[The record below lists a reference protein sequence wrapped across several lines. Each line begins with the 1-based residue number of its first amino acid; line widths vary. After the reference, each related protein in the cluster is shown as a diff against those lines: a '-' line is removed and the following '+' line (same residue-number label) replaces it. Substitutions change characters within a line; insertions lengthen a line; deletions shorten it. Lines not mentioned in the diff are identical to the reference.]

1 MDKDQE
7 NSLSMFK
14 VVQGTVN
21 NNLSVVSG
29 ITGFMTQ
36 DGLFNTKVSVIEST
50 RNIQIGDI
58 SGFTVEKGMRK
69 AEMITDTL
77 KVSKGVVAF
86 ALATN
91 NPGLKEQVDYS
102 KSDLEDE
109 RDENVG
115 GMCQIVHD
123 RANEN
128 ILELGDYNI
137 VAADVTNLQTS
148 IGDYGLVSQL
158 PSQKGD
164 IKQAAT
170 ALLPTLFRETKDI
183 LKIMDAIV
191 ETLKETEPTFHSE
204 YFNSREIYDL
214 GGGGGGEEPP
224 TP

>member
-1 MDKDQE
+1 MERDQE
-7 NSLSMFK
+7 NSLSMF
-14 VVQGTVN
+14 VTVQGTAN
-21 NNLSVVSG
+21 NNNAAWMGVA
-29 ITGFMTQ
+29 GFVTQ
-36 DGLFNTKVSVIEST
+36 FGFFNTKVSEIQST

-58 SGFTVEKGMRK
+58 SGFTVEKAVKK

-102 KSDLEDE
+102 KTDLEGA
-109 RDENVG
+109 RDELVA

-123 RANEN
+123 RANDN
-128 ILELGDYNI
+128 ILALADYNI
-137 VAADVTNLQTS
+137 VAADLTALQTS

-164 IKQAAT
+164 IRQAAT
-170 ALLPTLFRETKDI
+170 ALIPVQISEAKGI

-191 ETLKETEPTFHSE
+191 ETLKDSQPEFYSE

-224 TP
+224 SP